1 MAITTI
7 SSSNN
12 MSHDESSNKPAVVD
26 DDHEHDM
33 VMPGFR
39 FHPTEEE
46 LVEFY
51 LRRKVEGKRF
61 NVELI
66 TFLDLYRYDP
76 WELPALAAIGE
87 KEWFFYV
94 PRDRKYRNGDR
105 PNRVTTSGYWKAT
118 GADRMIRTENFR
130 SIGLKKTLVFYS
142 GKAPKGIRT
151 SWIMNEYRL
160 PHHETE
166 RYQKAEISLCRVYK
180 RPGVEDHP
188 SLPRSL
194 PSRASS
200 SSRVA
205 QSSSG
210 RKAQPDQSTVHN
222 SMGNLQA
229 FGGQSQQIE
238 VEKMNETDGSS
249 NSDVT
254 TALGLSK
261 HNSFRDAMISTT
273 LGLPSPMEEEAGIML
288 MHHSKQ
294 PIFTG
299 GSSSSSVSSSHVV
312 DDLHRLVN
320 YQQAASIMS
329 QQQHYYNA
337 HHHHHHH
344 PNQFSGLPVSVPV
357 PVPVPPHSQQP
368 LPLSTLPNVLP
379 TAFSDRLWDWN
390 PIPEA
395 ANREYT
401 NPFK

>member
-1 MAITTI
+1 
-7 SSSNN
+7 
-12 MSHDESSNKPAVVD
+12 MSHHETNDNKTTD

-160 PHHETE
+160 PQHETE

-180 RPGVEDHP
+180 RAGVEDHP

-200 SSRVA
+200 SRVTHTSRR
-205 QSSSG
+205 Q
-210 RKAQPDQSTVHN
+210 QYDTVQN
-222 SMGNLQA
+222 SMENFQA
-229 FGGQSQQIE
+229 FGGQSHEPSE
-238 VEKMNETDGSS
+238 VEKINETDGSS
-249 NSDVT
+249 TSDIT

-261 HNSFRDAMISTT
+261 PNAYRPAAASSTT
-273 LGLPSPMEEEAGIML
+273 LGLPAPMEEEGMAL
-288 MHHSKQ
+288 LHHTKQ
-294 PIFTG
+294 SSPLVNSTCATLFTG
-299 GSSSSSVSSSHVV
+299 SLPSVSSSAV

-320 YQQAASIMS
+320 YQQAASSIS
-329 QQQHYYNA
+329 QQQHYYNG
-337 HHHHHHH
+337 HHH
-344 PNQFSGLPVSVPV
+344 PSQLISNF
-357 PVPVPPHSQQP
+357 PPHSQP
-368 LPLSTLPNVLP
+368 LALNTLPNVLP
-379 TAFSDRLWDWN
+379 TAFSDRILWDWN

-395 ANREYT
+395 NREYT
-401 NPFK
+401 NLFK

>member
-1 MAITTI
+1 MNEENN
-7 SSSNN
+7 NN
-12 MSHDESSNKPAVVD
+12 MSRDEAG

-76 WELPALAAIGE
+76 WELPAMAAIGE

-118 GADRMIRTENFR
+118 GADRMIRGENSR

-160 PHHETE
+160 PHHDTE
-166 RYQKAEISLCRVYK
+166 KYQKTEISLCRVYK
-180 RPGVEDHP
+180 RAGVEDHP

-194 PSRASS
+194 PSRPSSSS
-200 SSRVA
+200 SSRGLSGKKHPHQESLTAHLGIQRVNAFGA
-205 QSSSG
+205 QLEMEKITTTTETTTDCSSSS
-210 RKAQPDQSTVHN
+210 DVSTV
-222 SMGNLQA
+222 L
-229 FGGQSQQIE
+229 
-238 VEKMNETDGSS
+238 GS
-249 NSDVT
+249 
-254 TALGLSK
+254 SK
-261 HNSFRDAMISTT
+261 HNSYHPIPAPQISPS
-273 LGLPSPMEEEAGIML
+273 LGLPVVSMEEEGMLILNQSKLQQHALLPNCPSTTRNLLTGI
-288 MHHSKQ
+288 
-294 PIFTG
+294 
-299 GSSSSSVSSSHVV
+299 VSNDNIIV

-320 YQQAASIMS
+320 YQQQASLNMNQH
-329 QQQHYYNA
+329 QQYYYNN
-337 HHHHHHH
+337 HHQLISTSTNLLPEH
-344 PNQFSGLPVSVPV
+344 PPV
-357 PVPVPPHSQQP
+357 PLNMLLPPANS
-368 LPLSTLPNVLP
+368 LPS
-379 TAFSDRLWDWN
+379 TAFSDQLWEWN
-390 PIPEA
+390 QVPEP
-395 ANREYT
+395 NRDYNN

>member
-1 MAITTI
+1 M
-7 SSSNN
+7 SNDPN
-12 MSHDESSNKPAVVD
+12 DNNTNINVVD
-26 DDHEHDM
+26 GRNHNLSSKDEHEHDM

-118 GADRMIRTENFR
+118 GADRMIRGENSR

-160 PHHETE
+160 PHHETQ
-166 RYQKAEISLCRVYK
+166 RYRKAEISLCRVYK
-180 RPGVEDHP
+180 RAGVEDHL
-188 SLPRSL
+188 SLPRCL
-194 PSRASS
+194 PRRPSDSSRGQLSTEKVSETEGSS
-200 SSRVA
+200 ST
-205 QSSSG
+205 
-210 RKAQPDQSTVHN
+210 STSH
-222 SMGNLQA
+222 
-229 FGGQSQQIE
+229 
-238 VEKMNETDGSS
+238 
-249 NSDVT
+249 VT

-261 HNSFRDAMISTT
+261 QDVYRPMAPPPISTT
-273 LGLPSPMEEEAGIML
+273 LGLPSGIEGEGMFL
-288 MHHSKQ
+288 NQSKQ
-294 PIFTG
+294 GRCSLLPNPTTVFPLVP
-299 GSSSSSVSSSHVV
+299 SSVSPNVVV
-312 DDLHRLVN
+312 DDLHRLVSF
-320 YQQAASIMS
+320 QQPTLNQHQYDTTNQPNPHLHLHH
-329 QQQHYYNA
+329 QQQ
-337 HHHHHHH
+337 
-344 PNQFSGLPVSVPV
+344 
-357 PVPVPPHSQQP
+357 QQP
-368 LPLSTLPNVLP
+368 EFLTLPQQLSLNVLPAALPSP
-379 TAFSDRLWDWN
+379 TAFSDRLWEWN

-395 ANREYT
+395 NREYN

>member
-1 MAITTI
+1 MAIAAT
-7 SSSNN
+7 
-12 MSHDESSNKPAVVD
+12 MSQDQDKDE
-26 DDHEHDM
+26 HEHDM

-118 GADRMIRTENFR
+118 GADRMIRSENFR

-160 PHHETE
+160 PQHETE
-166 RYQKAEISLCRVYK
+166 KYQKAEISLCRVYK
-180 RPGVEDHP
+180 RAGVEDHSS

-194 PSRASS
+194 PSRPS
-200 SSRVA
+200 SSRA
-205 QSSSG
+205 EKKQ
-210 RKAQPDQSTVHN
+210 QDYQT
-222 SMGNLQA
+222 
-229 FGGQSQQIE
+229 FGGQSSNE
-238 VEKMNETDGSS
+238 LENTGKMNETRQGSGTNNGTAS
-249 NSDVT
+249 IVISKKNSY
-254 TALGLSK
+254 TAPLSIPSCTP
-261 HNSFRDAMISTT
+261 HFIVSSTSSSST
-273 LGLPSPMEEEAGIML
+273 
-288 MHHSKQ
+288 
-294 PIFTG
+294 
-299 GSSSSSVSSSHVV
+299 SSSSSMAT

-320 YQQAASIMS
+320 YQHASLT
-329 QQQHYYNA
+329 QQQQQQQQQFQTVHF
-337 HHHHHHH
+337 H
-344 PNQFSGLPVSVPV
+344 PSQFPTLPLQS
-357 PVPVPPHSQQP
+357 QP
-368 LPLSTLPNVLP
+368 LALNTLLGAIPAN
-379 TAFSDRLWDWN
+379 FSWEWN
-390 PIPEA
+390 PVADDNKDYHGHFPSR
-395 ANREYT
+395 NQ
-401 NPFK
+401 

>member
-1 MAITTI
+1 MAIATTTTM
-7 SSSNN
+7 SNDPN
-12 MSHDESSNKPAVVD
+12 NNNTIITTNTTTTTNNNNNNNSK

-118 GADRMIRTENFR
+118 GADRMIRSENGR

-160 PHHETE
+160 PQHDTE
-166 RYQKAEISLCRVYK
+166 KYQKAEISLCRVYK
-180 RPGVEDHP
+180 RAGVEDHP

-194 PSRASS
+194 PTRASS
-200 SSRVA
+200 SRGA
-205 QSSSG
+205 QSD
-210 RKAQPDQSTVHN
+210 RKHPQNIAH
-222 SMGNLQA
+222 QA
-229 FGGQSQQIE
+229 MERFQGLGVGQSQQMDM
-238 VEKMNETDGSS
+238 EKMTETDGSS
-249 NSDVT
+249 SSDVT

-261 HNSFRDAMISTT
+261 HNVYRPHMAPISTA
-273 LGLPSPMEEEAGIML
+273 LGLLSPMEDDGMFL
-288 MHHSKQ
+288 NHQSKQ
-294 PIFTG
+294 SCTLVPNCTNLFTG
-299 GSSSSSVSSSHVV
+299 SSSVSSNPV
-312 DDLHRLVN
+312 DDLHRLIN
-320 YQQAASIMS
+320 YQQASFI
-329 QQQHYYNA
+329 QQQQYYNE
-337 HHHHHHH
+337 HHHH
-344 PNQFSGLPVSVPV
+344 PPQF
-357 PVPVPPHSQQP
+357 
-368 LPLSTLPNVLP
+368 STLPPQSQPLALNSSTLPSSLP
-379 TAFSDRLWDWN
+379 TTFSDRLWEWN

-395 ANREYT
+395 NRDYT

>member
-1 MAITTI
+1 
-7 SSSNN
+7 
-12 MSHDESSNKPAVVD
+12 
-26 DDHEHDM
+26 
-33 VMPGFR
+33 
-39 FHPTEEE
+39 
-46 LVEFY
+46 
-51 LRRKVEGKRF
+51 
-61 NVELI
+61 
-66 TFLDLYRYDP
+66 
-76 WELPALAAIGE
+76 
-87 KEWFFYV
+87 
-94 PRDRKYRNGDR
+94 
-105 PNRVTTSGYWKAT
+105 
-118 GADRMIRTENFR
+118 
-130 SIGLKKTLVFYS
+130 
-142 GKAPKGIRT
+142 
-151 SWIMNEYRL
+151 MNEIESENSSQTFFL
-160 PHHETE
+160 PCLLPILLF
-166 RYQKAEISLCRVYK
+166 QAEISLCRVYK

-205 QSSSG
+205 QSSGG
-210 RKAQPDQSTVHN
+210 RKAQTDQSTVHN

-329 QQQHYYNA
+329 QQQQYYNA
-337 HHHHHHH
+337 HHHHHH
-344 PNQFSGLPVSVPV
+344 PNQFSGLPVSV